1 MSEETHKQL
10 IEKINSGKFS
20 DFDAVTFDKDGS
32 YVTVSGN
39 DFQKLMSKKANFPTS
54 EKVVSNFLN
63 KIKNEKVI

>member
-20 DFDAVTFDKDGS
+20 DFDAVTFDKDGL
-32 YVTVSGN
+32 YVTVAGN

-54 EKVVSNFLN
+54 EKVVSNFL
-63 KIKNEKVI
+63 K